1 MTEGPLTGVRVV
13 ELANFIAAAT
23 AGRFLA
29 DLGAEV
35 IKIES
40 PKGDPLRYTPPTE
53 GRPLDMHEN
62 TTWDLENSNKRI
74 LSINTRAEE
83 GRRALFELLDR
94 ADVLIT
100 NWREQSLARQG
111 LDYDTLHAKYPKLV
125 YGIVTG
131 YGQTGPDRDL
141 PGFDFTAFFARGG
154 YLGNL
159 RQSTDR
165 PFNVVPG
172 AGDHNVGMNLAA
184 GILAALYGARETG
197 AGEKVETSLLE
208 TAVFNLAI
216 PIQSAQYTGVGA
228 TYPIDARESDSPL
241 ICAWL
246 TKDNQYIQTCMPNYN
261 QYFNAF
267 IAAIGHPELAN
278 DQRYYPIQNLQDNNL
293 NTTLYDLIMST
304 FGEKTVE
311 EWKPILTN
319 AEIPFAVCQTFAEI
333 LEDPQVWATDTF
345 YTQKYST
352 GNERTLVRLP
362 VRFQELGTPTPRPAS
377 VIGGDGPE
385 VLHEV
390 LGYDDETVTKLED
403 SGVLYVWTDEHR
415 N

>member
-1 MTEGPLTGVRVV
+1 MTEGPLSGVKVV

-23 AGRFLA
+23 AGRFMA

-40 PKGDPLRYTPPTE
+40 PKGDPLRYTAPTE

-62 TTWDLENSNKRI
+62 TTWDLENSNKKI
-74 LSINTRAEE
+74 LSINTRTDE
-83 GRRALFELLDR
+83 GRQALFELLDR

-100 NWREQSLARQG
+100 NWREQSLVRQG
-111 LDYDTLHAKYPKLV
+111 LDYDTLHAKFPRLV

-154 YLGNL
+154 YLGTL

-165 PFNVVPG
+165 PFNVLPG

-184 GILAALYGARETG
+184 GILAALFGARATG
-197 AGEKVETSLLE
+197 VGEKVETSLLE
-208 TAVFNLAI
+208 TAVFNLGI
-216 PIQSAQYTGVGA
+216 PIQSAQYTEIGA

-246 TKDNQYIQTCMPNYN
+246 TKDGRYIQTCMPNYN
-261 QYFNAF
+261 QYFNGF
-267 IAAIGHPELAN
+267 ISAIGHPELA
-278 DQRYYPIQNLQDNNL
+278 DDERYFPIQNLQKNGL
-293 NTTLYDLIMST
+293 NTEVYDLIMAS
-304 FGEKTVE
+304 FGEKTAE
-311 EWKPILTN
+311 EWKPILTQ
-319 AEIPFAVCQTFAEI
+319 ADIPFSVCQTCAEI
-333 LEDPQVWATDTF
+333 LEDPQVWATDSL
-345 YTQKYST
+345 YTQTYPT

-362 VRFQELGTPTPRPAS
+362 VRFQEYGTRAPRPAS

-385 VLHEV
+385 VLRDV
-390 LGYDDETVTKLED
+390 LGYDEDTVTRLQED
-403 SGVLYVWTDEHR
+403 GTLYVWTDADKS
-415 N
+415 